1 MFNVSRFSKANAL
14 GSLSRPALVIALIL
28 TPSGA
33 FAQDSDPLLEGTLDA
48 GTEQP
53 LIVVRGGSLRG
64 QVVSDI
70 PAELDLSEEDI
81 ASYGAS
87 SVEDLLETIAPQTG
101 SARGRGSGSRPIILL
116 NGQRISSFRELRDL
130 PPEAIQRVQVFPE
143 ELAIR
148 YGYRPD
154 QRVVN
159 FILKPNFASISGEVE
174 HGLSTQ
180 GGYGASEIE
189 ATLTRIGESSR
200 LNLDV
205 EYQRSGSI
213 LESER
218 DIVQSQI
225 DSLGLVDNGDFRT
238 LTGASETYE
247 INAIYNRRF
256 SDSLSATLS
265 GEYTREDGVSQL
277 GLPGVSLAVPASSP
291 FARSG
296 DDETIFRLLPA
307 AGGTLERFS
316 TTTNAEAGLTVNGLV
331 GDYRWAFTS
340 NYSRA
345 VSETD
350 TERAS
355 GLAGLQARVA
365 AGDPA
370 IDPFSSTL
378 GAGLGF
384 TRDRSRSLAQNADAE
399 FNIAGS
405 PFDLPAGAFN
415 VSATTGVEW
424 QSIDSRSVQSGVV
437 SVADLSR
444 KNGFG
449 RISFDIPLTSR
460 REGFLDAIGDLSL
473 NANIGYSDL
482 SDFGGLLEYGYGINW
497 EPIEGLTFL
506 ASVIGEEA
514 APTVQQLGNPLI
526 VTPNVSIFDFTN
538 GTSVL
543 VDRTTGGNPALLAED
558 RQDFKVG
565 VNFAPG
571 NSRNLRFVA
580 EYINNNSD
588 NVSATFPVL
597 TPEIEAAFPDRVTRD
612 GAGNLVSVDAR
623 PVNFAETHA
632 ERIRYGVNLSG
643 EISRNEGERGE
654 GRRGEGQRGEGGG
667 AGRGGGRGP
676 GGPGGGRPSRW
687 QLSVYHTYSLEE
699 TVLIRPGVPEL
710 DLLGGSVT
718 DSSSPVS
725 RHSVEMEGG
734 VFLGGIGM
742 RVSAEYTGSA
752 RIDGNTML
760 STDSLFFDDLFTMN
774 ARMFLNFDSQSAL
787 VEAVPFLGG
796 ARMSL
801 RVDNLF
807 GGIRRVTDQNGD
819 VPLSYQPGYLDARGR
834 YVELSFRKRF

>member
-1 MFNVSRFSKANAL
+1 MAPL
-14 GSLSRPALVIALIL
+14 
-28 TPSGA
+28 
-33 FAQDSDPLLEGTLDA
+33 QDDTLDA
-48 GTEQP
+48 GADQP
-53 LIVVRGGSLRG
+53 LIVVTAGSIRG
-64 QVVSDI
+64 QVVGDI
-70 PAELDLSEEDI
+70 PAELDLGEEDI

-87 SVEDLLETIAPQTG
+87 SIEDLLDAIAPQTG
-101 SARGRGSGSRPIILL
+101 SARGRGSGGRPIILL
-116 NGQRISSFRELRDL
+116 NGQRISSFREIRDL

-174 HGLSTQ
+174 HGIATQ

-189 ATLTRIGESSR
+189 ATLTRIGETSR

-205 EYQRSGSI
+205 EYQRTGAI

-218 DIVQSQI
+218 GIVQSQT
-225 DSLGLVDNGDFRT
+225 DSLGLLDNGDFRT
-238 LTGASETYE
+238 LTGANETYE
-247 INAIYNRRF
+247 INATYNRRF

-265 GEYTREDGVSQL
+265 GEYTREDSEARL
-277 GLPGVSLAVPASSP
+277 GLAGTNLLVPATSP
-291 FARSG
+291 FARSAA
-296 DDETIFRLLPA
+296 DETIYRLLPA

-316 TTTNAEAGLTVNGLV
+316 TTTNAELGLTVNGLL
-331 GDYRWAFTS
+331 GAYRWAFTG

-355 GLAGLQARVA
+355 GLAGLQTRVA

-370 IDPFSSTL
+370 LNPFAADL

-384 TRDRSRSLAQNADAE
+384 TLDRSRSVSQDADAE
-399 FNIAGS
+399 FNISGS

-415 VSATTGVEW
+415 ISATTGLEW
-424 QSIDSRSVQSGVV
+424 RAIDSRSSQSGVL
-437 SVADLSR
+437 STADLSR
-444 KNGFG
+444 NSGFG
-449 RISFDIPLTSR
+449 RVSFDIPLTSR

-473 NANIGYSDL
+473 NANIGYIEH
-482 SDFGGLLEYGYGINW
+482 SDFGGLFEYGYGINW

-514 APTVQQLGNPLI
+514 APTVQQLGSPLI
-526 VTPNVSIFDFTN
+526 ITSNVSIFDFTN
-538 GTSVL
+538 GRTVL

-580 EYINNNSD
+580 EYINNNSE
-588 NVSATFPVL
+588 NVSASFPVL

-612 GAGNLVSVDAR
+612 GAGNLIAIDAR

-643 EISRNEGERGE
+643 EISSGEEERGE
-654 GRRGEGQRGEGGG
+654 GRRGEGQRGEGGRGGG
-667 AGRGGGRGP
+667 ARQGGGRRASGPPGRGGRG
-676 GGPGGGRPSRW
+676 SRW

-710 DLLGGSVT
+710 DLLDGSVT

-752 RIDGNTML
+752 RIDGNTLL
-760 STDSLFFDDLFTMN
+760 SSDSLFFDDLFTMN
-774 ARMFLNFDSQSAL
+774 ARMFFNFDSRPGI
-787 VEAVPFLGG
+787 VESVPFLAGS
-796 ARMSL
+796 RMSL
-801 RVDNLF
+801 RVNNLF
-807 GGIRRVTDQNGD
+807 GGVRRVTDQNGD

>member
-1 MFNVSRFSKANAL
+1 M
-14 GSLSRPALVIALIL
+14 
-28 TPSGA
+28 
-33 FAQDSDPLLEGTLDA
+33 
-48 GTEQP
+48 
-53 LIVVRGGSLRG
+53 
-64 QVVSDI
+64 
-70 PAELDLSEEDI
+70 
-81 ASYGAS
+81 
-87 SVEDLLETIAPQTG
+87 
-101 SARGRGSGSRPIILL
+101 
-116 NGQRISSFRELRDL
+116 RDL

-174 HGLSTQ
+174 HGIATQ

-205 EYQRSGSI
+205 EYERNGAI

-218 DIVQSQI
+218 DIVQSQS
-225 DSLGLVDNGDFRT
+225 DSLGLLDNGDFRT

-247 INAIYNRRF
+247 INATYNRRL
-256 SDSLSATLS
+256 SENISATLS
-265 GEYTREDGVSQL
+265 GEYTREDGVAQL
-277 GLPGVSLAVPASSP
+277 GLPDVSLMIPATSP
-291 FARSG
+291 FARSAS
-296 DDETIFRLLPA
+296 DETLYRLLPA

-316 TTTNAEAGLTVNGLV
+316 MTTNAEAGLTVNGAL
-331 GDYRWAFTS
+331 GAYRRALTG

-345 VSETD
+345 VSEID

-355 GLAGLQARVA
+355 GLAGLQTRVA

-370 IDPFSSTL
+370 INPFAADL

-384 TRDRSRSLAQNADAE
+384 TRDRSRSVGQNADAE

-415 VSATTGVEW
+415 ISVTTGVEW
-424 QSIDSRSVQSGVV
+424 QSIDSRSTQSGLL
-437 SVADLSR
+437 SIADLSR
-444 KNGFG
+444 KSGFG

-506 ASVIGEEA
+506 ASVIGEQA

-538 GTSVL
+538 GASVL
-543 VDRTTGGNPALLAED
+543 IDWTTGGNPALLAED

-588 NVSATFPVL
+588 NVSATFPLL
-597 TPEIEAAFPDRVTRD
+597 TPEIEAAFPGRVMRD
-612 GAGNLVSVDAR
+612 GAGNLVAIDAR

-643 EISRNEGERGE
+643 EISSGDDERGEGARAEGRRGE
-654 GRRGEGQRGEGGG
+654 GRRGDNAGGG
-667 AGRGGGRGP
+667 ARQGGGRAPGP
-676 GGPGGGRPSRW
+676 PGRRGRPNRW
-687 QLSVYHTYSLEE
+687 QLSVYHTYRLEE

-742 RVSAEYTGSA
+742 LVSAEYTGSA
-752 RIDGNTML
+752 RIEGNAVPV
-760 STDSLFFDDLFTMN
+760 TDSLFFDDLFTMN
-774 ARMFLNFDSQSAL
+774 ARMFFNFDSQPSL
-787 VEAVPFLGG
+787 VEAVPFLGDS
-796 ARMSL
+796 RMSL

-807 GGIRRVTDQNGD
+807 GGVRRVTDQNGD